1 MRIHYAHDADA
12 LYIRL
17 KEDDIDNSDQISD
30 DIIIDFDKDNNIIG
44 IEILSASQKA
54 DVSQLLIQSFDKVM
68 VESSV

>member
-54 DVSQLLIQSFDKVM
+54 DISQLLIQSFDKVM

>member
-54 DVSQLLIQSFDKVM
+54 DIIQTYDKVT
-68 VESSV
+68 VENSV

>member
-54 DVSQLLIQSFDKVM
+54 AFN
-68 VESSV
+68 SVF

>member
-1 MRIHYAHDADA
+1 MRNHYAHDADA

-54 DVSQLLIQSFDKVM
+54 DIIQTYDKVT
-68 VESSV
+68 VENSV